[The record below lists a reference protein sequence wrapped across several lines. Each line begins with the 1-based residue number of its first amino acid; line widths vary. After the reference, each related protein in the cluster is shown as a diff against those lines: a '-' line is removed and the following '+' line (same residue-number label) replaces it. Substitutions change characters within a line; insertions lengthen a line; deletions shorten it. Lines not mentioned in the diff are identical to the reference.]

1 MRLIEAAYG
10 SYVKRKVNS
19 GGYPPY
25 LISVSKNGVYRFMN
39 EHSSY
44 NNEHKFTLSDLVKS
58 GSPVWEHDDF
68 EYCDRQGNS
77 KKVKK
82 GKTMSKAKD
91 VNYIGGEYKVVKVH
105 YLNEKTTYNFKIDA
119 ALTANPGDI
128 VVVESKHGLGL
139 CEIEE
144 VYDNVIANADEVK
157 VATAWVVNLVDMTA
171 HKQRQDATAKRG
183 YILQQ
188 LEEKKKQLEAISVY
202 QLIADIDPEAK
213 KLVDELKALGS

>member
-44 NNEHKFTLSDLVKS
+44 NDEHKFILSDLVKS
-58 GSPVWEHDDF
+58 DSSVWEHNDF
-68 EYCDRQGNS
+68 EYCDRQGNI
-77 KKVKK
+77 KEVKK
-82 GKTMSKAKD
+82 GKIMNKVKD

-119 ALTANPGDI
+119 ALTVNPGDI
-128 VVVESKHGLGL
+128 VVVESTRGLGL
-139 CEIEE
+139 CEVEE
-144 VYDNVIANADEVK
+144 VYDNVIANADEIK
-157 VATAWVVNLVDMTA
+157 VATAWVVNIVDMTA